1 MRRQLGVVCLPRI
14 KVHELAK
21 ELSLESKDILAQ
33 LRRMGV
39 DAKTHMSTISEKD
52 ANAVRGLFAKGKA
65 GADGFVP
72 RVKRIPRAV
81 IEQEQAAMAAAAGEA
96 GEEKPEPAAEQAA
109 PPLPAQAEISKSEPS
124 AQPATMPS
132 EGSASVSAAERA
144 VPPAAAAEQPPVS
157 SVAEKAA
164 PTQEQE
170 RKPVQE
176 QEQKASAT
184 PEKTLD
190 IPKISPVQ
198 PVESPA
204 AEQPTKRDEKTA
216 LAEEPGQ
223 QTASAL
229 PQDMPQT
236 RTEVREARAE
246 ESMPAKPVEK
256 RLLQEQQDGSH
267 PSQEQRDGSNR
278 SPQGQRDGNRPPQG
292 QRDGNRPPQGQRD
305 GNRPPQGQ
313 RDGNRPPQGQ
323 RDGNRPL
330 QGQRDG
336 NRPPQGQRDGNRPL
350 QGQRDGNRP
359 PQGQRDGN
367 RPPRGGKPA
376 AEVKF
381 TPTEKPTSNYRPNNN
396 KKVFVKDMVFE
407 KAAEAE
413 NRSKGLGKIKA
424 NKPGKGK
431 NAKGKKEVKMVMPPV
446 TPKKIT
452 IGETV
457 ILGELA
463 KTMGKT
469 AGEVIK
475 KLFTMGIMATIN
487 QELDA
492 DTAILVAEEFGVT
505 VEVRTDRAQEILEDV
520 ADDEKDMVERP
531 PVVTIMGHVDHGK
544 TSLLDAIRH
553 TNVVSG
559 EAGGITQH
567 IGAYQVE
574 IKGKKIT
581 FLDTPGHEAFTAMR
595 ARGANMTDIAIIVV
609 AADDGVMPQ
618 TVEAINHS
626 KAAGV
631 PIIIAIN
638 KIDKPGANPDRV
650 KQELM
655 EHGLVSEE
663 WGGDTIMVPVSAKA
677 RQNIEGLLEMILLV
691 AEVAELKAN
700 PDRAARGAVV
710 EAKLDKNRGPVAT
723 LLVQKGTLHAGD
735 NILAGAVFGKVR
747 AMFDDKGRKAKSAG
761 PSTPIE
767 VLGFSEVPPAGE
779 VFIVVKDEKD
789 ARLVAAKQQV
799 KHREETMRKTSR
811 VSLDDLFQQ
820 IAEGEIKELNLVV
833 KADVQ
838 GSVEALTQSLVKL
851 NTDEVRV
858 NVIHAGVGGVSE
870 SDVMLA
876 SASNAIIIGFNIV
889 APPAARAAAEAEEV
903 DIRLYRVIYD
913 CIEDIKKAMSGL
925 LAPEYKENIIGNVQ
939 VRQVIRVPKV
949 GAVAGSYVTSG
960 KVTRNANVRVIRNSV
975 VVAEDKISSLRRFKD
990 DVKEVL
996 QGFECGIGLESFNDI
1011 KEGDEL
1017 EVFVMEEIAREI

>member
-96 GEEKPEPAAEQAA
+96 GEEKPEPAAEQVA

-323 RDGNRPL
+323 RDGNRP
-330 QGQRDG
+330 
-336 NRPPQGQRDGNRPL
+336 
-350 QGQRDGNRP
+350 

-413 NRSKGLGKIKA
+413 NRSKGLGKIKV

>member
-157 SVAEKAA
+157 PVAEKAA
-164 PTQEQE
+164 PTQEQ
-170 RKPVQE
+170 
-176 QEQKASAT
+176 KASAT
-184 PEKTLD
+184 SEKTLD

-246 ESMPAKPVEK
+246 ESMPAKPVAK

-278 SPQGQRDGNRPPQG
+278 SPQGQRDGNRPP
-292 QRDGNRPPQGQRD
+292 
-305 GNRPPQGQ
+305 
-313 RDGNRPPQGQ
+313 
-323 RDGNRPL
+323 
-330 QGQRDG
+330 
-336 NRPPQGQRDGNRPL
+336 

-747 AMFDDKGRKAKSAG
+747 AMFDDKGRKVKSAG
-761 PSTPIE
+761 PSTRIE
-767 VLGFSEVPPAGE
+767 VLGFSEVPPACE

>member
-164 PTQEQE
+164 PTQEQ
-170 RKPVQE
+170 
-176 QEQKASAT
+176 KASAT

-246 ESMPAKPVEK
+246 EPMPAKPVEK

-267 PSQEQRDGSNR
+267 LSQEQRDGSNR

-313 RDGNRPPQGQ
+313 RDGNRPP
-323 RDGNRPL
+323 
-330 QGQRDG
+330 
-336 NRPPQGQRDGNRPL
+336 